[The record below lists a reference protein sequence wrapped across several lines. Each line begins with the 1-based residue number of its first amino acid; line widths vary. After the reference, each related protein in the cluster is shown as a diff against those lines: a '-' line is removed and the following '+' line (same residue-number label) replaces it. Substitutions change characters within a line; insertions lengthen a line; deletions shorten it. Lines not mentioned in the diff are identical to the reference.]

1 MATTTCPYCAEEI
14 QDAAIKCKHC
24 GTWLAPPPNE
34 HAVASG
40 YQPVYSPPRPALV
53 RSTSNRM
60 IAGVCGG
67 LAQSIGIDATLV
79 RVLLAVATF
88 FTAIFPGVVLYVILA
103 FVIPNDDAPTY

>member
-14 QDAAIKCKHC
+14 QAAAIKCKHC
-24 GTWLAPPPNE
+24 GTWLAPPPNA
-34 HAVASG
+34 HAATGLG
-40 YQPVYSPPRPALV
+40 YQPVYSTPSPALA

-67 LAQSIGIDATLV
+67 LAQSMGIDATLV
-79 RVLLAVATF
+79 RVLVAVATF

-103 FVIPNDDAPTY
+103 FVIPNDDAPT